1 MKLDLQK
8 SFFGDREQKLLEYG
22 EFEISAFRYSSG
34 VEALSA
40 KNSRCSFIFLPF
52 LGQQIWHYCVDGR
65 ELSMQTNIKEPLV
78 PKQYLENYGG
88 FLYHCGIISM
98 GAADSNHPQH
108 GEIPNAEYKS
118 AYIECGADEGG
129 KYIALGGELVH
140 ETAFVR
146 GYRFRPCL
154 KLYEG
159 SAVFRIN
166 IEIENTRPYPLD
178 YMYLCHINFRP
189 LDGAKLITS
198 AKYDAEHITIYNTV
212 QDAALI
218 DYIARLEKDLTIM
231 DNVGASGQ
239 VYDPELCFGIKYES
253 DENNRAYTMQYEDY
267 GVCIVTHPT
276 DYLPYGIRWI
286 SRTKGEQAMGM
297 VLPATGEHLGYKNAV
312 EKGQLKQVEPNSKVS
327 FYMEAGYIDKEEA
340 DATKEKI
347 AEMVK

>member
-212 QDAALI
+212 QDVALI

-267 GVCIVTHPT
+267 GACIVTHPT

>member
-1 MKLDLQK
+1 MKLNLQK
-8 SFFGDREQKLLEYG
+8 SFFADTKEKLLEYG
-22 EFEISAFRYSSG
+22 EFEVSAFRYASG
-34 VEALSA
+34 VEALSI

-98 GAADSNHPQH
+98 GAPDSDHPQH

-118 AYIECGADEGG
+118 AYIECGEDEGG

-140 ETAFVR
+140 EVAFVR
-146 GYRFRPCL
+146 GYRFRPEI
-154 KLYEG
+154 KIYEG
-159 SAVFRIN
+159 TALFKIN
-166 IEIENTRPYPLD
+166 IEIENTRPYTLD
-178 YMYLCHINFRP
+178 YMYLCHINFAP
-189 LDGAKLITS
+189 IDGAKLITS

-212 QDAALI
+212 QDAALL

-231 DNVGASGQ
+231 DNVGESGQ

-253 DENNRAYTMQYEDY
+253 DENNRAYTMQYTDS
-267 GVCIVTHPT
+267 GACFVSHPV
-276 DYLPYGIRWI
+276 DYLPYSIRWI

-312 EKGQLKQVEPNSKVS
+312 EKGQLKQVAPNSKVS
-327 FYMEAGYIDKEEA
+327 FYMEAGYVDKEKA
-340 DATKEKI
+340 DAVKEKI
-347 AEMVK
+347 VSLVK

>member
-1 MKLDLQK
+1 MKLNLQK
-8 SFFGDREQKLLEYG
+8 SFFADRENKLLEFG

-34 VEALSA
+34 VEALSV
-40 KNSRCSFIFLPF
+40 KNSKCSFIFLPF

-98 GAADSNHPQH
+98 GAPDESHPQH

-118 AYIECGADEGG
+118 AYIECGEDEGG

-146 GYRFRPCL
+146 GYRFRPCT

-159 SAVFRIN
+159 SAVFKIN
-166 IEIENTRPYPLD
+166 IEIENTRAYPLE

-212 QDAALI
+212 DSPALL

-231 DNVGASGQ
+231 DKIGAEGQ

-253 DENNRAYTMQYEDY
+253 DENMRAYTMQYTDS
-267 GVCIVTHPT
+267 GACFVSHPV
-276 DYLPYGIRWI
+276 DYLPYSIRWI
-286 SRTKGEQAMGM
+286 SRTKSEQAMGM
-297 VLPATGEHLGYKNAV
+297 VLPATGEHLGYENAKA
-312 EKGQLKQVEPNSKVS
+312 KGQLKIVEPNGKIS
-327 FYMEAGYIDKEEA
+327 FTMEAGYIEKDAA
-340 DATKEKI
+340 DAVKEKI
-347 AEMVK
+347 AQLLK